1 MISYEK
7 TLELLKEKNP
17 NEIIITHPITINHVT
32 NKIAEELIKK
42 GTNTDKE
49 LIIVSSILHNVEQ
62 YSERERPVKNGMIMK
77 NPVENKMEEIIEA
90 HKIENFGRLQKIEE
104 KIISFSN
111 KRVKSDQIVP
121 LNNKITDLLK

>member
-49 LIIVSSILHNVEQ
+49 LIIVSSILHNGEQ
-62 YSERERPVKNGMIMK
+62 DSERERPVKNGMIMK